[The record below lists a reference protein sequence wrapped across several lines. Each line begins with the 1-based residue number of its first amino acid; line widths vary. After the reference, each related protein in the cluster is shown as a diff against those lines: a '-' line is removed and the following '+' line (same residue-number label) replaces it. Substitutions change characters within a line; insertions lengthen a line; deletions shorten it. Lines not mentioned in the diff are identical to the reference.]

1 LRNDASNEA
10 TERLADLVGE
20 KHGRIKRILSYKA
33 SQAQQIMTDLVRRG
47 KVRRMGSTLY
57 LTLTK
62 EFLEVGAEQGSAVL
76 IKVQGKSITITKE
89 GSEE

>member
-1 LRNDASNEA
+1 
-10 TERLADLVGE
+10 
-20 KHGRIKRILSYKA
+20 
-33 SQAQQIMTDLVRRG
+33 MTDLVRRG